1 MKRLWFVIKVILTVI
16 AVTAMISFFWTVA
29 YFITEAVYARF
40 AWQPQELARQIITSI
55 LGFFLFGISMSLISP
70 FIRKR
75 EKLFWQDMMDAIN
88 RIAKGDFRVTLDGWN
103 ERNHPFTELVE
114 GINDMAA
121 NLKAMEEMR
130 QEFISNV
137 SHEIG
142 SPLTSIRGFAR
153 ALKNENLSHEQRI
166 RYLDIIETE
175 CVRLSKLSD
184 NLLRLAMLDSD
195 RYPFH
200 PVSYRL
206 DTQLQSLILK
216 CEPQWAEK
224 ELDMCVMLEKVVITA
239 DEDLMSQVWLNLI
252 HNAIKFTP
260 KGGTIQIQLQRH
272 GKLAIVTISDT
283 GPGIAEHDQ
292 PRIFERF
299 YKADKSRN
307 RAVGGS
313 GLGLSIARKIVDI
326 HQGKI
331 SVRSQLGEGAEFTVE
346 LPLDPPGFS
355 QQAAQEQNN
364 YSFGIMSRK

>member
-1 MKRLWFVIKVILTVI
+1 MQMKRLSFVLKSVLTVI
-16 AVTAMISFFWTVA
+16 AVMAMLSLFWTAA
-29 YFITEAVYARF
+29 YFITEAIYARLD
-40 AWQPQELARQIITSI
+40 WQPQPLVRQIITSI
-55 LGFFLFGISMSLISP
+55 SGFFLFGLSMSIVGP

-75 EKLFWQDMMDAIN
+75 EKVFWQNLMDAIN
-88 RIAKGDFRVTLDGWN
+88 RIAKGDFQVNLRADWG

-114 GINDMAA
+114 GLNDMAA
-121 NLKAMEEMR
+121 NLRAMEEMR

-153 ALKNENLSHEQRI
+153 ALKNEHLPHEQRMH
-166 RYLDIIETE
+166 YLDIIETE

-206 DTQLQSLILK
+206 DSQLQSLILY
-216 CEPQWAEK
+216 CEPQWMEK
-224 ELDMCVMLEKVVITA
+224 EIEMCVTLEKVVITA
-239 DEDLMSQVWLNLI
+239 DEDLLSQVWLNLL

-260 KGGTIQIQLQRH
+260 KGGTITIQLQQQ
-272 GKLAIVTISDT
+272 GNNAIVTVSDN
-283 GPGIAEHDQ
+283 GPGIAEEDQ
-292 PRIFERF
+292 SRIFERF

-313 GLGLSIARKIVDI
+313 GLGLAIADKIVKM
-326 HQGKI
+326 HRGKI
-331 SVRSQLGEGAEFTVE
+331 SVRSQLGEGAEFTVQ
-346 LPLDPPGFS
+346 LPLS
-355 QQAAQEQNN
+355 Q
-364 YSFGIMSRK
+364 